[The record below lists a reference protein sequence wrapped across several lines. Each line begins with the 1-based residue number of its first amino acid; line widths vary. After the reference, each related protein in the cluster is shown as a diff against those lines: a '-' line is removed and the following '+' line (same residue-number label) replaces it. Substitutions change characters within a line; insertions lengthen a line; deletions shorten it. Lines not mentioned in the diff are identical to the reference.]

1 MALVPDP
8 AITFIETFVDTWVH
22 AEQRGDVT
30 LLSELLDDDFV
41 GVDDGDTLD
50 KERWL
55 ARYRS
60 GGLVH
65 HAFCWRTIDAN
76 VRERGAFVVGRAR
89 PLEQLRRSRR
99 VGAADGDAHRDPR
112 SGANRDAC
120 RLALADHRPAHQLRA
135 PLDATTASRTSGART
150 ARR

>member
-1 MALVPDP
+1 MALVPGP
-8 AITFIETFVDTWVH
+8 AIPFIEAFVDTWVH

-41 GVDDGDTLD
+41 GVDDDDTLD

-76 VRERGAFVVGRAR
+76 VRERGAFVVGRLDHSSSSGGHDASGR
-89 PLEQLRRSRR
+89 QTVTLTAILDRTRTGTRATLRWQITGLHTSS
-99 VGAADGDAHRDPR
+99 VPR
-112 SGANRDAC
+112 
-120 RLALADHRPAHQLRA
+120 
-135 PLDATTASRTSGART
+135 
-150 ARR
+150 

>member
-1 MALVPDP
+1 MTLVPDP
-8 AITFIETFVDTWVH
+8 AGSFIDTFVDAWVH

-76 VRERGAFVVGRAR
+76 VRERGAFVIGCVDHSSSSGGHDASGRQTVTLTAI
-89 PLEQLRRSRR
+89 LEPVRTGMRTGSRWQIT
-99 VGAADGDAHRDPR
+99 GLH
-112 SGANRDAC
+112 
-120 RLALADHRPAHQLRA
+120 
-135 PLDATTASRTSGART
+135 ASSSR
-150 ARR
+150 

>member
-1 MALVPDP
+1 MAFV
-8 AITFIETFVDTWVH
+8 AESGGAFIEAFVDAWAR

-30 LLSELLDDDFV
+30 LLSELLDADFV
-41 GVDDGDTLD
+41 GIDDGELLD

-76 VRERGAFVVGRAR
+76 VHERGAFVVGRLDHSSSSCGHDASG
-89 PLEQLRRSRR
+89 RRT
-99 VGAADGDAHRDPR
+99 VTLTAV
-112 SGANRDAC
+112 
-120 RLALADHRPAHQLRA
+120 
-135 PLDATTASRTSGART
+135 LDRIRTGAR
-150 ARR
+150 AGPRWQLAGLHASAFRH

>member
-8 AITFIETFVDTWVH
+8 AITFIEAFVDTWVH

-76 VRERGAFVVGRAR
+76 ARERGAFVVGRLDHSSSFGGHDASG
-89 PLEQLRRSRR
+89 RRTVTLTAILDRKRTGMRAGPRWQITGLHTSSVRR
-99 VGAADGDAHRDPR
+99 
-112 SGANRDAC
+112 
-120 RLALADHRPAHQLRA
+120 
-135 PLDATTASRTSGART
+135 
-150 ARR
+150 